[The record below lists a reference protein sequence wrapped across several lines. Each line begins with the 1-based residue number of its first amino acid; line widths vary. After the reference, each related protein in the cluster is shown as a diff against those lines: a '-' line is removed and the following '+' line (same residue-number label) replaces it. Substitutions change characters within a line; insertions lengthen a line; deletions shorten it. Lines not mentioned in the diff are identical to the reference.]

1 MGQDHES
8 KIASDEGP
16 AEGTLT
22 RRSLL
27 KRTGLGVLG
36 VSAIPGL
43 LERVLATGRVTLRAD
58 RELRAAQGAAVT
70 IVQAGAIGPLF
81 EERLDGIDAIVETE
95 GLASAPVPAWL
106 AEALPAGQ
114 IRTVG
119 DCLRPRSAL
128 EAIHEGALAGLA
140 V

>member
-8 KIASDEGP
+8 KIAADEGP

-43 LERVLATGRVTLRAD
+43 LE
-58 RELRAAQGAAVT
+58 
-70 IVQAGAIGPLF
+70 AGLPQ
-81 EERLDGIDAIVETE
+81 
-95 GLASAPVPAWL
+95 LASARTLATRAQKIAVIEQQFGTFFTDNFNNPANAYVKTTPGW
-106 AEALPAGQ
+106 
-114 IRTVG
+114 
-119 DCLRPRSAL
+119 
-128 EAIHEGALAGLA
+128 
-140 V
+140 